1 MASDAKIC
9 LGLVIIISERV
20 QHTPFCGVDMYWCA
34 MCTHVHMRCLHPVDL
49 PVSVA
54 SSLSRLAADSFIYC
68 VHSCVIYCDRHP
80 VFSKMVNSQYRD
92 WIVEKFICI
101 CVKSAES
108 KLTTHLFL
116 LWVILL
122 TRRDLDRANQLYAD
136 SHVTVIFERKWLR
149 LQWRQPWAT
158 GCVDVTINV
167 RYFPCRYDSNM
178 AMFVHCICPTC
189 I

>member
-1 MASDAKIC
+1 MVVSIC
-9 LGLVIIISERV
+9 I
-20 QHTPFCGVDMYWCA
+20 GVLC
-34 MCTHVHMRCLHPVDL
+34 VHMFICVVYTQSTCPFQLHQA
-49 PVSVA
+49 SVG
-54 SSLSRLAADSFIYC
+54 SRPILLFIAC
-68 VHSCVIYCDRHP
+68 ESCVIYCDRHP

-122 TRRDLDRANQLYAD
+122 MRRDLDRANQLYAD
-136 SHVTVIFERKWLR
+136 SHVTVIFGRKWLR

-158 GCVDVTINV
+158 GCVDVTINAC
-167 RYFPCRYDSNM
+167 YFPCRYDSNM
-178 AMFVHCICPTC
+178 AVFVHCICPTC
-189 I
+189 IWLCFR